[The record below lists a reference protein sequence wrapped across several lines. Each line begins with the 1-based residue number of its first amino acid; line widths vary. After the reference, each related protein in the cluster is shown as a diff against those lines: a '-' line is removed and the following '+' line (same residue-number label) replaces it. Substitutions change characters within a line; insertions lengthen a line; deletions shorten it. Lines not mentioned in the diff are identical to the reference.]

1 MKNEALK
8 NLESISLDEIREYIK
23 ANNPVEYD
31 KMIISPS
38 EIVRRTDFMFVNYTG
53 QSLTRTAKGIQF
65 PMFGNV
71 KDNFDEFSGGVS
83 RHGEKAVINSKHIF
97 KELEGKGIQP
107 QVDSTSSPSD
117 LEFPISVSN
126 NNVDSN
132 QPTYFLAAKT
142 TSWTCECCSGKQYV
156 KCDDFECDGRHNW
169 QCDGCFGKGQIVCN
183 NCSGQG
189 RYDCKRCNGSNKVS
203 CSTCGGDG
211 RVGDGAG
218 SKIARG
224 MQGGR
229 QKDKFFQDKSCG
241 TCSGRGRINCS
252 SCNNGKVSCSTCSAS
267 GKVTCKKCSGQKS
280 ITCKKCYGDK
290 ERYGKIDCPECLAT
304 GELAKISFVETSVDT
319 KNIQRIVSQGNNL
332 KDISPDSL
340 MKFAKKNE
348 GQVNVLKNFN
358 DVLTKEYD
366 ELVAGY
372 IEDFQNENGYQFNGF
387 VNRITDEEV
396 YFQVIPCVQ
405 IEYRH
410 MITNT
415 LHNATILNYFE
426 SPELVI
432 DKSVENEKSDSKDKM
447 KGISRFFGKL
457 FKTATFKKKEDR
469 KREIKLMIML
479 AKVDG
484 KIEDQEKLFLAQ
496 EISGISEFT
505 VAEKKAFFNLMD
517 AASLPDLEKNDVVFF
532 SDEAF
537 QAALA
542 KIESLAGKDGE
553 IEGSEKDFIEKVK
566 SLNFEFA
573 KPKK

>member
-332 KDISPDSL
+332 KDINPDSL

>member
-23 ANNPVEYD
+23 SNNPVEYD

-332 KDISPDSL
+332 KDLSPDSL

-415 LHNATILNYFE
+415 LHNATILNFFE

-505 VAEKKAFFNLMD
+505 VSEKKAFFNLMD
-517 AASLPDLEKNDVVFF
+517 AASLPDLEKNDVLFF

-537 QAALA
+537 QAAMA

-566 SLNFEFA
+566 SLNIEFS

>member
-1 MKNEALK
+1 
-8 NLESISLDEIREYIK
+8 
-23 ANNPVEYD
+23 
-31 KMIISPS
+31 MIISPS

-83 RHGEKAVINSKHIF
+83 RHVEKAVINSKHIF

-332 KDISPDSL
+332 KDLSPDSL

-415 LHNATILNYFE
+415 LHNATILNFFE

-505 VAEKKAFFNLMD
+505 VSEKKAFFNLMD
-517 AASLPDLEKNDVVFF
+517 AASLPDLEKNDVLFF

-537 QAALA
+537 QAAMA

-566 SLNFEFA
+566 SLNIEFS

>member
-23 ANNPVEYD
+23 SNNPVEYD

-83 RHGEKAVINSKHIF
+83 RHVEKAVINSKHIF

-332 KDISPDSL
+332 KDLSPDSL

-415 LHNATILNYFE
+415 LHNATILNFFE

-505 VAEKKAFFNLMD
+505 VSEKKAFFNLMD
-517 AASLPDLEKNDVVFF
+517 AASLPDLEKNDVLFF

-537 QAALA
+537 QAAMA

-566 SLNFEFA
+566 SLNIEFS

>member
-23 ANNPVEYD
+23 SNNPVEYD

-332 KDISPDSL
+332 KDLGPDSL

-366 ELVAGY
+366 ELVTGY

-415 LHNATILNYFE
+415 LHNATILNFFE

-505 VAEKKAFFNLMD
+505 VSEKKAFFNLMD
-517 AASLPDLEKNDVVFF
+517 AASLPDLEKNDVLFF

-537 QAALA
+537 QAAMA

-566 SLNFEFA
+566 SLNIEFS

>member
-53 QSLTRTAKGIQF
+53 QFLTRTAKGIQF